1 MVSSIN
7 KEPNSN
13 AVDLDSGSERSGVFD
28 VACSNT
34 VPPFEKK
41 ESILNEMVV
50 PELIK
55 NRTGIRRWQN
65 LYR

>member
-1 MVSSIN
+1 M
-7 KEPNSN
+7 
-13 AVDLDSGSERSGVFD
+13 DLDSGSERSGVFD